1 MPGRPADRDAF
12 VGRERELARLD
23 ALFEAG
29 SRLVTVVG
37 GPGAGKSRLAAR
49 WVQRGA
55 RRSCDV
61 ARAELAGARSA
72 GEVSVALASAL
83 RLRDSSLALG
93 RLDAGD
99 LSERVD
105 AAIEVG
111 EVELLV
117 LDDAE
122 GAVDDL
128 AARVARWLELA
139 PHLSVLAS
147 TRQALR
153 VRGEAVLEIDGLELP
168 ADASIEAI
176 AASDA
181 ARLLLAR
188 APRVSL
194 DASSA
199 PAIARLVSALD
210 GNPLAIELAAARL
223 SSLGLSDLAPRL
235 ASGLD
240 LLDRAPRGEG
250 ARHSSLRRAIE
261 ASWALA
267 TGAERALLMRCAPF
281 RGWLDVDAVESVADG
296 VIEDPLDALHGARE
310 RSLIAMSAAGERSRY
325 VLSGPIRAFAEER
338 LEETGR
344 AEEARA
350 RHAGWLARRAAE
362 AAARWRSE
370 ADDEGIA
377 FLREHQA
384 DLAAAIDATRDA
396 ELHARLLCAFDPL
409 LAQRERPEAH
419 AAMLRAPLAGAL
431 APAQE
436 APLRVA
442 LAGALERGGAV
453 EEALAELD
461 RARDATTEPRA
472 RAEIEVAAGQ
482 LHQTR
487 GRLDDAEE
495 ALRGALE
502 LAPDL
507 ETRVRALRGLG
518 LVAHAR
524 GDLDAAEERYR
535 EALARAGDLPL
546 LEARLSC
553 DLGGVRLQQRRLVE
567 AREHLERA
575 RAGSERASDPI
586 TVGLTE
592 GNLAILAQE
601 EGRLDEAAAAF
612 ARGME
617 SLARAGH
624 SLYEAHLGVY
634 LAFLEHE
641 SGALDRA
648 AQRYERSVRALES
661 IGDRRMAGV
670 ACAGLGAAEA
680 HRGRLD
686 AARDAFTRAERAITE
701 IGDAGLALA
710 LELHRAQ
717 LTLTRAEAASDPTA
731 ARALRA
737 EVEALLGGAGREQ
750 LDRSDDAR
758 IAARILRA
766 RLGARIV
773 RVRRDGSEV
782 QAPDGARVDLGRRDV
797 LKRIVRSLAL
807 ARAERPGVA
816 VPLEALVAEGWPGE
830 RMRWESALNR
840 LKVALSTLRKLGLG
854 DLVVREGEGYLLDPG
869 VAFAWLEDP

>member
-1 MPGRPADRDAF
+1 M
-12 VGRERELARLD
+12 
-23 ALFEAG
+23 
-29 SRLVTVVG
+29 
-37 GPGAGKSRLAAR
+37 
-49 WVQRGA
+49 
-55 RRSCDV
+55 

-396 ELHARLLCAFDPL
+396 ELHRAAALRVRSVAR
-409 LAQRERPEAH
+409 
-419 AAMLRAPLAGAL
+419 AARAPRGARGDVARPAG
-431 APAQE
+431 
-436 APLRVA
+436 
-442 LAGALERGGAV
+442 G
-453 EEALAELD
+453 
-461 RARDATTEPRA
+461 RARSGARGPAAGRARGRA
-472 RAEIEVAAGQ
+472 RARRGGGGGAG
-482 LHQTR
+482 R
-487 GRLDDAEE
+487 AGS
-495 ALRGALE
+495 GARRH
-502 LAPDL
+502 D
-507 ETRVRALRGLG
+507 RA
-518 LVAHAR
+518 
-524 GDLDAAEERYR
+524 
-535 EALARAGDLPL
+535 ARAGRDRGGRRAAPPDARAARRRGGGAPRRARARAGSRDARAGPARPRPRRARPRRPRRGGGALPRGARARGRPPL

-840 LKVALSTLRKLGLG
+840 L
-854 DLVVREGEGYLLDPG
+854 EGRALDPAQARAPATSSSARARATSSTREWPSRG
-869 VAFAWLEDP
+869 SRTPEIDLPAVVLWAPQSWGAT

>member
-1 MPGRPADRDAF
+1 MPSRRADRDAF
-12 VGRERELARLD
+12 VGRERELAQLD

-29 SRLVTVVG
+29 GRLVTVVG

-61 ARAELAGARSA
+61 ARVELAGARSP
-72 GEVSVALASAL
+72 GEVSTALAGAL

-93 RLDAGD
+93 RFDAGD

-122 GAVDDL
+122 GVVDDL
-128 AARVARWLELA
+128 AARVSRWLELA
-139 PHLSVLAS
+139 PRLCVLAS

-153 VRGEAVLEIDGLELP
+153 VRGEAVLEIGGLALP
-168 ADASIEAI
+168 ADGSVEAVE
-176 AASDA
+176 ASDA
-181 ARLLLAR
+181 ARLLAAR
-188 APRVSL
+188 APQLSIDER
-194 DASSA
+194 SA
-199 PAIARLVSALD
+199 PSIARLVSALD

-223 SSLGLSDLAPRL
+223 SSLGLSDLIERL

-240 LLDRAPRGEG
+240 LLDRAPRGER
-250 ARHSSLRRAIE
+250 ARHASLRRAIE
-261 ASWALA
+261 ASWELSSD
-267 TGAERALLMRCAPF
+267 AERALLMRCAPF
-281 RGWLDVDAVESVADG
+281 RGWLDVDAVESVAEG
-296 VIEDPLDALHGARE
+296 ALEDPLDALHGARE
-310 RSLIAMSAAGERSRY
+310 RSLVAMSSAGERSRY
-325 VLSGPIRAFAEER
+325 VLSAPIRAFAEER
-338 LEETGR
+338 LEEAGR

-350 RHAGWLARRAAE
+350 RHAEWLARRAAE
-362 AAARWRSE
+362 ASARWRSD

-384 DLAAAIDATRDA
+384 DLAAAIDGTRDRA
-396 ELHARLLCAFDPL
+396 LHARLLSAFDPL

-419 AAMLRAPLAGAL
+419 AASLRGPLAGAL
-431 APAQE
+431 PATLE
-436 APLRVA
+436 AELRIA
-442 LAGALERGGAV
+442 LAGALERGGDV
-453 EEALAELD
+453 EEGLAELD
-461 RARDATTEPRA
+461 RARSAAAEPRV
-472 RAEIEVAAGQ
+472 RAEIEVAAAQ
-482 LHQTR
+482 LHQAR
-487 GRLDDAEE
+487 GQLDEAEAALE
-495 ALRGALE
+495 AALE
-502 LAPDL
+502 LAPDRQA
-507 ETRVRALRGLG
+507 RVRALRGLG

-535 EALARAGDLPL
+535 EALARASDLPL

-553 DLGGVRLQQRRLVE
+553 DLGGVRLQQRRLAE
-567 AREHLERA
+567 AREHLEHARA
-575 RAGSERASDPI
+575 RSERASDPI

-601 EGRLDEAAAAF
+601 EGRLDDAAAAF

-634 LAFLEHE
+634 LGFLEHE
-641 SGALDRA
+641 RGAIDRA
-648 AQRYERSVRALES
+648 VPRYERALRALEA

-670 ACAGLGAAEA
+670 AWAGLGAAEA
-680 HRGRLD
+680 QRRRLD
-686 AARDAFTRAERAITE
+686 AARDAFARAERAIGE

-717 LTLTRAEAASDPTA
+717 LTLTRAEAAGDPA
-731 ARALRA
+731 SARALRA
-737 EVEALLGGAGREQ
+737 EVEALLGGAGRER

-758 IAARILRA
+758 VAARLLRA
-766 RLGARIV
+766 RVGARLL
-773 RVRRDGSEV
+773 RVRRDGGEV
-782 QAPDGARVDLGRRDV
+782 HAPGGARVDLGRRDV
-797 LKRIVRSLAL
+797 LKRVVRSLAL

-816 VPLEALVAEGWPGE
+816 VPLEALVEVGWPGE
-830 RMRWESALNR
+830 KMRWESALNR

-869 VAFAWLEDP
+869 VGFAWLEDP